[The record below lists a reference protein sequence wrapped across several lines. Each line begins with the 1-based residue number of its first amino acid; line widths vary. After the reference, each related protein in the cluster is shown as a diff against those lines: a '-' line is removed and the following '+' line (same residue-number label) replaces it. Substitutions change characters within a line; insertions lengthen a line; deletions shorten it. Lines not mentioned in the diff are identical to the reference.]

1 MKKMKFLSGIN
12 AIFALAAVAL
22 ATTFTSCEKEDF
34 NVNTEP
40 VEPVNATATVNAKVI
55 LIEDGVSRVLGD
67 NEVEVK
73 YEPART
79 FTGNP
84 NLAAQTVTITAKY
97 VEAEATMKVDIPAL
111 SAGQSVVVTPTI
123 VLTRNSVVVVE
134 PKPEN
139 DEKKETVPVDP
150 LDNYSEYYYYA
161 QVPYVEKAGMKY
173 VGTEIHAELTEEEA
187 LTVTTY
193 ADLVKSSQNY
203 SETKKTLE
211 VYVGAMSRTT
221 VDIAYSVV
229 RTNYEFWRNTI
240 AQTKAIGD
248 KVKLATVIS
257 DNYQTTTT
265 TQKAD
270 QQIPG
275 HDKAPMGH
283 GHGLSHDHGHG
294 NGGNAG
300 GGIVDAD

>member
-40 VEPVNATATVNAKVI
+40 VEPINATATVNAKVV

-67 NEVEVK
+67 NEVDVK

-84 NLAAQTVTITAKY
+84 NLAAQTVTIKAKY
-97 VEAEATMKVDIPAL
+97 EEAEDEMTVNIPAL

-139 DEKKETVPVDP
+139 EAVDEKLAMDP
-150 LDNYSEYYYYA
+150 IDNFSEYYYY
-161 QVPYVEKAGMKY
+161 QKVTWYEKSGMKY
-173 VGTEIHAELTEEEA
+173 VDTQIHAEMTEEEA
-187 LTVTTY
+187 ATVTGY
-193 ADLVKSSQNY
+193 ADAVKATQTYTVTERS
-203 SETKKTLE
+203 KDI
-211 VYVGAMSRTT
+211 YVGAMSRTT
-221 VDIAYSVV
+221 FEVKYSVV
-229 RTNYEFWRNTI
+229 RTNYEFWRNTY
-240 AQTKAIGD
+240 AATKAIGD
-248 KVKLATVIS
+248 KVKLATVIT

-265 TQKAD
+265 TEANN

-275 HDKAPMGH
+275 HDHAPMHDGLGH
-283 GHGLSHDHGHG
+283 GHGHGS
-294 NGGNAG
+294 GGNAG
-300 GGIVDAD
+300 GGIIIAD